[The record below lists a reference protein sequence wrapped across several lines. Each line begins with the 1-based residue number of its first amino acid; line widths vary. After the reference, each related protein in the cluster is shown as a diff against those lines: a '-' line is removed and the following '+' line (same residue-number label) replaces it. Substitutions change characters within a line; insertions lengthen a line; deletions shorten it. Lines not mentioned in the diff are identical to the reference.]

1 MVVDSGLY
9 VLRYV
14 DTRSS
19 EHCPFVKIRPEDTHG
34 ITFMAAPGGLADTL
48 AAPGDC
54 VVVRAETSGALH
66 LTVSSIVDGGSL
78 DAELKLERIATQQR
92 TPVAAFPHAVQL
104 DAPEPDIRVLAHVS
118 RRGDVTLGPDEWIGG
133 PDLPLAIEGL
143 AVNWV
148 NKPANV
154 TLGYSATIRY
164 ANQHRVVQ
172 GTAGEFAGT
181 RGKAA
186 PLVGL
191 ELSLDGPGAGAFQL
205 KVDALF
211 LGAAILSKTGDT
223 ISLTGPSG
231 QEPLVGLRLS
241 ITPRTTNKKIV
252 PSFPSVVNNT
262 SAGKVRIYRPAA
274 ALAVG

>member
-1 MVVDSGLY
+1 MVVDGGLY

-14 DTRSS
+14 STRAG
-19 EHCPFVKIRPEDTHG
+19 EHCPFVKIRPEGAHS
-34 ITFMAAPGGLADTL
+34 ITFIAAPGGLADTL

-54 VVVRAETSGALH
+54 LVVRAETSGALH

-78 DAELKLERIATQQR
+78 DAELKLERIATSQR
-92 TPVAAFPHAVQL
+92 APVASFPHAVQL
-104 DAPEPDIRVLAHVS
+104 DVPAPDISVLAHVS
-118 RRGDVTLGPDEWIGG
+118 RRGDVTLGPDEWVGG

-143 AVNWV
+143 AVNWP
-148 NKPANV
+148 NKPVDV
-154 TLGYSATIRY
+154 TLGYTATIRY
-164 ANQHRVVQ
+164 ANQHRVVR

-191 ELSLDGPGAGAFQL
+191 ELSLGGLGAGAFQL

-223 ISLTGPSG
+223 ISLAGPSG

-241 ITPRTTNKKIV
+241 IIPRTISKKTAS
-252 PSFPSVVNNT
+252 PFPSVVNNAP
-262 SAGKVRIYRPAA
+262 AGKVRIYRPAA